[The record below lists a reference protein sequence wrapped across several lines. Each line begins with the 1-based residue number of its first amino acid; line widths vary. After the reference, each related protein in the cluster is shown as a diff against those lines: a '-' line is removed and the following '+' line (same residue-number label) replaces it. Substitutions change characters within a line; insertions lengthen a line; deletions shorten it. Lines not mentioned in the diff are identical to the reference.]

1 MTQVAIVG
9 IGQTP
14 VAEHWDKSLQ
24 ELAQD
29 AITQALADA
38 DLQTVDALYVGN
50 AYGGTIGEQSHVAP
64 LIADFAGLVGI
75 EAWTVDAGDA
85 AGGAA
90 LRAGYLAVASG
101 AVETALVVGVEKMTD
116 RVGSAREGA
125 RNTSIHAELENL
137 QGATLTSLAGLLMQ
151 RYLHEQN
158 IPLSA
163 FEPLSINA
171 HLNGSS
177 NPYAMY
183 RNKLRE
189 GAFAKAPMVSHPV
202 SLFDRAPDGDGAAAV
217 ILTRLE
223 NAQDMVPTPIR
234 IVGSAVST
242 DQFAIQDRQHLLK
255 LEAVS
260 RAVDRALSQAQ
271 LNLASL
277 SFAELHDAFTILSV
291 LTLEAMGLAEYG
303 KGWEFIANGQSVI
316 GRNGTFPISTMGGLK
331 SRGNPSGATGVYQAV
346 EATLQL
352 RGQAGDNQITNA
364 KTALLLNLG
373 GMATTA
379 IAHILSL

>member
-14 VAEHWDKSLQ
+14 VAEHWDKSLP
-24 ELAQD
+24 ELAQE
-29 AITQALADA
+29 AITQALNDA
-38 DLQTVDALYVGN
+38 DLKTVDALYVGN

-64 LIADFAGLVGI
+64 LIADFVGLVGI
-75 EAWTVDAGDA
+75 EAWSVDAGDA
-85 AGGAA
+85 AGAAA

-116 RVGSAREGA
+116 RVGSSRESA

-137 QGATLTSLAGLLMQ
+137 QGATITSLAGLLMQ
-151 RYLHEQN
+151 RYLYEQS

-163 FEPLSINA
+163 VEQLSVNA

-177 NPYAMY
+177 NPHAMY
-183 RNKLRE
+183 RKKLRE
-189 GAFAKAPMVSHPV
+189 GAFAKAPMVSYPV
-202 SLFDRAPDGDGAAAV
+202 NLFDRAPDGDGAAAV
-217 ILTRLE
+217 VLTRLE
-223 NAQDMVPTPIR
+223 RAQDMVPTPIR

-255 LEAVS
+255 FEAVT

-271 LNLASL
+271 LDRDAL
-277 SFAELHDAFTILSV
+277 SFAELHDAFTIVTL
-291 LTLEAMGLAEYG
+291 LTIEAIGLAEYG
-303 KGWEFIANGQSVI
+303 KGWEFIANGQAAI
-316 GRNGTFPISTMGGLK
+316 GRKGQFPISTMGGLK
-331 SRGNPSGATGVYQAV
+331 SRGNPSGATGIYQAV

-352 RGQAGDNQITNA
+352 RGQAGENQIDSA

-373 GMATTA
+373 GIATTA